1 MFADRRPDF
10 QKRQSDAA
18 AARQALL
25 EKARKV
31 AEDPGLAER
40 KAQRAETIRAREIR
54 AAERKAARKA
64 REAEL
69 AADAIRKAE
78 EERLRLI
85 EEEKLTEMLR
95 LEEAE
100 REVALL
106 AEQKAARDARY
117 AARKAAKKQRRKGI

>member
-1 MFADRRPDF
+1 MFADKRPDF

-18 AARQALL
+18 AARQELL

-40 KAQRAETIRAREIR
+40 KLQRAETVRAREIR
-54 AAERKAARKA
+54 AVEREAARKA
-64 REAEL
+64 RKAEL
-69 AADAIRKAE
+69 AAEAVRTAE
-78 EERLRLI
+78 EERKRLI
-85 EEEKLTEMLR
+85 EEEKLAEMMR
-95 LEEAE
+95 LDEAD

-117 AARKAAKKQRRKGI
+117 AARKAAKKQRRKGT